1 MTRFM
6 SRLCKL
12 FTGLMSS
19 LGVMFIVR
27 HIIQALVNQVCYDVA
42 RVDVDSVISN
52 YLKIKI
58 QHSKLGPLRFFV
70 QC

>member
-1 MTRFM
+1 
-6 SRLCKL
+6 
-12 FTGLMSS
+12 MSS

-52 YLKIKI
+52 YLKIKV
-58 QHSKLGPLRFFV
+58 QHSKLRPLRFFV